1 MSRKGKF
8 VLTLVTQSTSVP
20 KKFLYFSNSMKIHIS
35 IHQFS
40 ETCSVQSNF
49 FFFFEHTTLHQ
60 VVMSWENRLKNLENK
75 SLNSRLMKMISWQ
88 KLEFETQPKMQFSET
103 CSIQRLIF
111 PSQWYNYVSRC
122 IVMQKKFK
130 KTQKLNF
137 KCYGFEN
144 KILKKSSWNL
154 PILRRRFD
162 PFILLKDASNPA
174 RWLWN

>member
-1 MSRKGKF
+1 MIQWANLGDHVVKLDIPSSGRSSLSPH
-8 VLTLVTQSTSVP
+8 LTPPQFN
-20 KKFLYFSNSMKIHIS
+20 FLKP
-35 IHQFS
+35 
-40 ETCSVQSNF
+40 
-49 FFFFEHTTLHQ
+49 
-60 VVMSWENRLKNLENK
+60 KNLENK
-75 SLNSRLMKMISWQ
+75 SQGLWRWFLAKNWNLKHNQ
-88 KLEFETQPKMQFSET
+88 KMQFSET

-111 PSQWYNYVSRC
+111 PFQWYNYVSRC

>member
-1 MSRKGKF
+1 M
-8 VLTLVTQSTSVP
+8 QSTSVP

-144 KILKKSSWNL
+144 KILKKSLWNL
-154 PILRRRFD
+154 PILRRHFD
-162 PFILLKDASNPA
+162 PFLVLKDASNPA